1 MLSSH
6 IIFGVVEDFAFEEI
20 DKLIPNKYV
29 RGKNHGKKQKGG
41 GYLWDHRVDA
51 KGKEKELVR
60 KFVHDAYKDVME
72 NYDSKIVKFKKKSGY
87 C

>member
-6 IIFGVVEDFAFEEI
+6 IIFGVVKDFAFEEI

-51 KGKEKELVR
+51 KEKEKEPLKLSISTR
-60 KFVHDAYKDVME
+60 IPYQIR
-72 NYDSKIVKFKKKSGY
+72 IVLWNFIIGQ
-87 C
+87 